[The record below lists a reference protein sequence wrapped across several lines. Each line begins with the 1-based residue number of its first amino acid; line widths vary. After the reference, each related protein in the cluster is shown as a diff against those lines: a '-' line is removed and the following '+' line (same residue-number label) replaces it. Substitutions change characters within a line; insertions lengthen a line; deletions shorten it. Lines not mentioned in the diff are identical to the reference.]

1 MIYLNVFKELF
12 SRPPAQGINVA
23 ITKVNLDVNNKYMMK
38 SATRLRQLSL
48 HTFFLSFFFIKTP
61 SISKKVVFQLC
72 FTD

>member
-48 HTFFLSFFFIKTP
+48 HTFFLSFF
-61 SISKKVVFQLC
+61 SSKLQVSQRK
-72 FTD
+72 